1 MFFAN
6 AAITGFMQHA
16 PAHLVSKGISPVEV
30 GTFISLCMLCMIG
43 AKILLGWLNDRIGT
57 VNANLVCLFFGAVA
71 LLLFTRIDGQPVISV
86 IVIALLVAYA
96 FGYAYQTHFSGAANI
111 QNVRREMDFTAIYGT
126 AFALACVGLASGPPL
141 FGTSYDLT
149 GSYDTM
155 LIISLCFVAISVV
168 LTILAVRM
176 SDRMPKAN
184 QTTDAIAPINC

>member
-1 MFFAN
+1 M
-6 AAITGFMQHA
+6 
-16 PAHLVSKGISPVEV
+16 
-30 GTFISLCMLCMIG
+30 
-43 AKILLGWLNDRIGT
+43 
-57 VNANLVCLFFGAVA
+57 A

-96 FGYAYQTHFSGAANI
+96 FGYAYQTIFPALLISRMFGAN
-111 QNVRREMDFTAIYGT
+111 DFTAIYGT